1 MGNSIIGKMV
11 VMMVGGGGGQR
22 WWWRVTAAQQAKVRF
37 SLLRMSDEIYKP
49 TPRRCASVVRRLR
62 RGCHE
67 PLRGAAPRGVVV
79 ARQLSPASQGLLE
92 LCAFVF
98 LFLCGEAGE
107 ERERVCV
114 CKNVDVQEA
123 QREAF
128 PFTVAAYRMRKS
140 PECMRRAH
148 SSASSLRKLHE
159 GNTCFCKQAPCDTD
173 HPLSGEVFALI
184 SSSLLIYF
192 FFTIILPIATLLT
205 FPQPN
210 LAG

>member
-11 VMMVGGGGGQR
+11 VMMFGGGRGQR

-67 PLRGAAPRGVVV
+67 PLSGAAPRGVV
-79 ARQLSPASQGLLE
+79 LNPASQGLLE

-107 ERERVCV
+107 ERERESVCARMWM
-114 CKNVDVQEA
+114 CKRLKEKHSLSQS
-123 QREAF
+123 QRI
-128 PFTVAAYRMRKS
+128 
-140 PECMRRAH
+140 
-148 SSASSLRKLHE
+148 
-159 GNTCFCKQAPCDTD
+159 G
-173 HPLSGEVFALI
+173 
-184 SSSLLIYF
+184 
-192 FFTIILPIATLLT
+192 
-205 FPQPN
+205 
-210 LAG
+210 

>member
-1 MGNSIIGKMV
+1 MPRWSGVFVVGVTSRLEVLHPEASWSRASSALRVRDCWSCALLFFCFCVGK
-11 VMMVGGGGGQR
+11 
-22 WWWRVTAAQQAKVRF
+22 
-37 SLLRMSDEIYKP
+37 
-49 TPRRCASVVRRLR
+49 
-62 RGCHE
+62 RGK
-67 PLRGAAPRGVVV
+67 
-79 ARQLSPASQGLLE
+79 
-92 LCAFVF
+92 
-98 LFLCGEAGE
+98 
-107 ERERVCV
+107 RVCV

-140 PECMRRAH
+140 PECTRRAH
-148 SSASSLRKLHE
+148 SSASSPRKLHE

-173 HPLSGEVFALI
+173 HPSSGEVFALI

>member
-1 MGNSIIGKMV
+1 
-11 VMMVGGGGGQR
+11 
-22 WWWRVTAAQQAKVRF
+22 
-37 SLLRMSDEIYKP
+37 MSDEIYKP

-140 PECMRRAH
+140 PECTRRTHTPPHPPCENYTRGIHASVNRRRATLTILH
-148 SSASSLRKLHE
+148 PVRFSL
-159 GNTCFCKQAPCDTD
+159 
-173 HPLSGEVFALI
+173 
-184 SSSLLIYF
+184 
-192 FFTIILPIATLLT
+192 
-205 FPQPN
+205 
-210 LAG
+210 

>member
-1 MGNSIIGKMV
+1 MGGV
-11 VMMVGGGGGQR
+11 EGRGGGGGL
-22 WWWRVTAAQQAKVRF
+22 QQHSRPKSVSPSF
-37 SLLRMSDEIYKP
+37 RMSDEIYKP

-67 PLRGAAPRGVVV
+67 PLSGAAPRGVV
-79 ARQLSPASQGLLE
+79 LNPASQGLLE

-140 PECMRRAH
+140 PECTRRAH

-173 HPLSGEVFALI
+173 HPSSGEVFALI

>member
-1 MGNSIIGKMV
+1 MGGV
-11 VMMVGGGGGQR
+11 EGRGGGGGL
-22 WWWRVTAAQQAKVRF
+22 QQHSRPKSVSPSF
-37 SLLRMSDEIYKP
+37 RMSDEIYKP

-140 PECMRRAH
+140 PECTRRAH
-148 SSASSLRKLHE
+148 SSASSPRNYTRGIHASV
-159 GNTCFCKQAPCDTD
+159 NRRR
-173 HPLSGEVFALI
+173 
-184 SSSLLIYF
+184 
-192 FFTIILPIATLLT
+192 ATLTILHPAR
-205 FPQPN
+205 FS
-210 LAG
+210 L